1 MRPSKAEQDA
11 MRSNIDAVIDRH
23 VEMTKWLWQHC
34 GRSRVEHEFWWQ
46 VYIGIVHEAWKSWLV
61 TQRV

>member
-1 MRPSKAEQDA
+1 